1 MNYADIKLFDTTNG
15 PGVRVSLFVSGC
27 TLHCPGC
34 FNRAAQ
40 NFKHGH
46 PFTPEV
52 FERIVHALEADGVDG
67 LSILGGD
74 PFEPKNVTEVARICE
89 AVKARVPDASIWVW
103 TGRTLDEVLVVQS
116 RQSANALKNVDV
128 LVDGRFVQTLF
139 DPKLSYRGSSN
150 QRVLMRNAE
159 NRWVPLAEAEQTD
172 AKM

>member
-1 MNYADIKLFDTTNG
+1 MNYADLKLFDTANG

-46 PFTPEV
+46 SFTPEV
-52 FERIVHALEADGVDG
+52 LERIVHALEADGVDG

-74 PFEPKNVTEVARICE
+74 PFELKNMTEVARICE
-89 AVKARVPDASIWVW
+89 VVKARVPSKSIWVW
-103 TGRTLDEVLVVQS
+103 TGRTLEEAKRDQQLLGVDVL
-116 RQSANALKNVDV
+116 RHIDV
-128 LVDGRFVQTLF
+128 LVDGRFVQALV

-150 QRVLMRNAE
+150 QRVLMKNTE
-159 NRWVPLAEAEQTD
+159 NCWLLLAEA
-172 AKM
+172 K